1 MAMLMKKCYVRL
13 GKQCRYNYLVSKFP
27 INSGQLTLL
36 QGTLLFGLL
45 VSHSMHSGQL
55 STAPRD
61 TIVRDFIVDIGKI
74 VSEFTFNYLLI

>member
-13 GKQCRYNYLVSKFP
+13 CRFKQTVAATIC
-27 INSGQLTLL
+27 G
-36 QGTLLFGLL
+36 LFELDVIL

-61 TIVRDFIVDIGKI
+61 TIVRDFIVGLNDVG
-74 VSEFTFNYLLI
+74 S